1 MVHNDDVDEGDVPA
15 MPALPDVIDGAAGLT
30 VTLAK

>member
-1 MVHNDDVDEGDVPA
+1 MVHNAVEDNGDVPA
-15 MPALPDVIDGAAGLT
+15 MPALPDVIVGAAGLT